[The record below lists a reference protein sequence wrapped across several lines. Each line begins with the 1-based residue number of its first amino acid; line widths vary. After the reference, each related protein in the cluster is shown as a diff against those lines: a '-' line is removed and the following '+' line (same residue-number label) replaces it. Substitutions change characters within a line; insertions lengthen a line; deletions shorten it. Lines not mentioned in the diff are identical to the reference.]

1 MQMKKIFKKIK
12 IPNNYIH
19 TYYLN
24 NNMNLELFDYLKS
37 DLNDGN
43 DNLIWVL
50 GNTLTTNVK

>member
-1 MQMKKIFKKIK
+1 MKKIFKKIK

-24 NNMNLELFDYLKS
+24 NNMNLELFEYLKS